1 MGLNWNELVKVSGRH
16 LEYGSRGHYS
26 AGARLALVA
35 TQAANSV
42 LFELRNPDSRVL
54 IIPTRVNVRWIQT
67 GAHTAAIEDSI
78 DLYKAT
84 SFSVSSTTNT
94 VAATPSLLRGSGMNA
109 SPVALVKQVTVAG
122 AAAGMTGFTKTND
135 STPLSQLP
143 MWLLA
148 AQPTASPIL
157 FNETDLIA
165 GAEDEHPLVLAQNE
179 GIVLQNRVLLGAAA
193 ASSVYIDVS
202 WAEVETYG

>member
-1 MGLNWNELVKVSGRH
+1 MGLNWSETVKISGRF

-26 AGARLALVA
+26 ASARLAIVNA
-35 TQAANSV
+35 QAAGSV
-42 LFELRNPDSRVL
+42 LFELRNPDQRVL
-54 IIPTRVNVRWIQT
+54 IVPTRINVRWLQT
-67 GAHTAAIEDSI
+67 GTHTAAIEDSI
-78 DLYKAT
+78 DLFKAT
-84 SFSVSSTTNT
+84 SFSANSTTNK
-94 VAATPSLLRGSGMNA
+94 VDITPSLLRGTMNA
-109 SPVALVKQVTVAG
+109 TPVAVAKQVTAAG

-135 STPLSQLP
+135 SLPLSQLP

-157 FNETDLIA
+157 FNEADLLK
-165 GAEDEHPLVLAQNE
+165 GDDDEHPLILAQNE

-202 WAEVETYG
+202 WAEIETYG